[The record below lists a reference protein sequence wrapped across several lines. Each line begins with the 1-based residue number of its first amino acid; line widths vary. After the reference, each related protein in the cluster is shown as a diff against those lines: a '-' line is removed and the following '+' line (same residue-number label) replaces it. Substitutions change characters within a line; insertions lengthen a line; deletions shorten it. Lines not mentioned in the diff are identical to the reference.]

1 MKALTLLSLLIV
13 STHCLAQGYISPD
26 QQNQIMEEAKL
37 REPATADISPE
48 QASEILEKLK
58 KGKEV
63 REAQT
68 QFIEELDKEN

>member
-1 MKALTLLSLLIV
+1 
-13 STHCLAQGYISPD
+13 
-26 QQNQIMEEAKL
+26 MEEAKL

>member
-1 MKALTLLSLLIV
+1 MKALTLLAFLIL
-13 STHCLAQGYISPD
+13 SSQALAQGYISPD

-37 REPATADISPE
+37 REPATSDISPE
-48 QASEILEKLK
+48 AASEILEKLK
-58 KGKEV
+58 NGKEM